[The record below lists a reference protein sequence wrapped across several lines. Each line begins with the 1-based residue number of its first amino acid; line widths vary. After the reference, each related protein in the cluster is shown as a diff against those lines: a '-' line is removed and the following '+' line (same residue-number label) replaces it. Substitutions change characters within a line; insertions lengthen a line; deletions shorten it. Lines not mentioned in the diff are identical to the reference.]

1 MKNQS
6 VSKFFFV
13 SLLMISAN
21 VFAADL
27 LYSKLQVKTYDEM
40 QKEIK
45 ARVQAAE
52 KSGGDD
58 AAEAKKTLKEALT
71 LILSRPNS
79 DNMVSQLSPLVRS
92 PLKNLDAFEDVMS
105 EITEVALLRLH
116 DKSTKPEVKATNLFV
131 LLNLM
136 SELKPEVDSNPKV
149 KAIFEKIRDEN
160 IVVGA
165 EIKNELRMRSSIK
178 SPPSPSEIAAKVVP
192 AAKP

>member
-1 MKNQS
+1 
-6 VSKFFFV
+6 
-13 SLLMISAN
+13 MISAN

-116 DKSTKPEVKATNLFV
+116 DKSAKPEVKATNLFV